1 MDGVMRALRI
11 LIGFAAILAT
21 GLLAVAAP
29 QPIRVTESDAAISIE
44 TDALSATIA
53 KKGYVSGIKGETFL
67 DKKTGAKDLGFG
79 LQIQDWL
86 MALGWRD
93 DGYER
98 TPKIHG
104 NLPKHIVEGPQLCTQ
119 AKVLPAQVIRGD
131 NFVAVKLSYTYTQ
144 AGAGYKPGSTWEQT
158 LVFQP
163 GVRYVICAERITSK
177 NSVDDLFYRLDM
189 PGHIR
194 HKNGDSFNYIYLSY
208 LDKLIPSSAFVNDF
222 GPDERFL
229 YQRHD
234 DAIPQRMIRGY
245 QVKLHGN
252 SGPWLAG
259 MTLDPAEVCE
269 AWCHQRGYVCM
280 IQEMHRRHVN
290 AGESFGA
297 AYIVGWF
304 DNIPQMQKTYD
315 RYKGAREIEIGDG
328 KWELKRK

>member
-1 MDGVMRALRI
+1 MKKIAIFALS
-11 LIGFAAILAT
+11 AAILSACRSV
-21 GLLAVAAP
+21 VAAP
-29 QPIRVTESDAAISIE
+29 QPIRVTETDAAISIQTE
-44 TDALSATIA
+44 ALSATVA
-53 KKGYVSGIKGETFL
+53 RKGYVSGIKGGSFL

-86 MALGWRD
+86 MAPGWRE

-119 AKVLPAQVIRGD
+119 AKVLPAQVIRGG

-144 AGAGYKPGSTWEQT
+144 AGAGYTPGSTWEQT

-163 GVRYVICAERITSK
+163 GLRYVICSERITSK
-177 NSVDDLFYRLDM
+177 NSVNDLFYRLDM

-194 HKNGDSFNYIYLSY
+194 HKNGDSFTYIYLSY
-208 LDKLIPSSAFVNDF
+208 LDKLIPSSAFDHDF

-234 DAIPQRMIRGY
+234 DAIPQRMIRAY
-245 QVKLHGN
+245 QVKLNGRP
-252 SGPWLAG
+252 GPWLAG

-290 AGESFGA
+290 AGQPFGA

-304 DNIPQMQKTYD
+304 DDIPQMQKTYD
-315 RYKGAREIEIGDG
+315 QFKGARGIEINRG
-328 KWELKRK
+328 KFELIRK